1 MRQYLNIMK
10 SKNTIIV
17 TGASGFIGKQLVNR
31 LLLDGFKVFGITRHD
46 KPPYCDVN
54 LTWISW
60 LTYKGDISEAN
71 NISAVVN
78 LVTTFGYNNESWNEI
93 LESNVTLPLALF
105 KHAIKLGA
113 TKIINADSFFGK
125 PKYNKYQYLKNYT
138 RSKKILIDL
147 SKPLTEEYKIDF
159 INLRLEHVFGAND
172 GPHKFVSKLIRDFQ
186 SKKTKIELT
195 DGNQK
200 RDFIYIDDVVEAF
213 ICVLKNSSNQGFFEY
228 EVGTG
233 ESIKLK
239 EFCIAL
245 ANAFGIDADIFQFG
259 MMPQRTNEIMNSSAD
274 IRDLKLIGWSPKWNL
289 TQAVSDLKAKS

>member
-1 MRQYLNIMK
+1 M
-10 SKNTIIV
+10 
-17 TGASGFIGKQLVNR
+17 
-31 LLLDGFKVFGITRHD
+31 
-46 KPPYCDVN
+46 
-54 LTWISW
+54 
-60 LTYKGDISEAN
+60 
-71 NISAVVN
+71 
-78 LVTTFGYNNESWNEI
+78 
-93 LESNVTLPLALF
+93 
-105 KHAIKLGA
+105 
-113 TKIINADSFFGK
+113 
-125 PKYNKYQYLKNYT
+125 
-138 RSKKILIDL
+138 
-147 SKPLTEEYKIDF
+147 
-159 INLRLEHVFGAND
+159 
-172 GPHKFVSKLIRDFQ
+172 SKLIRDFQ